1 MGPAETGFEHD
12 TDADSGDRSGG
23 PGSRVEARASGG
35 VPHDEYAP
43 GQDRPLAGYA
53 VLIGVYGAAVAAGA
67 VALRR
72 RRRSLPEVRPV
83 DVVLVGVATH
93 KLARRMSKDSVMS
106 PLRAPF
112 TRYEGL
118 SGPGELQE
126 GVRGSGVRKAVGELV
141 SCPFCL
147 SQWVATGFTFGLLA
161 APRATR
167 WAASVFA
174 SLALADFL
182 QFAYAW
188 AEQQAGR

>member
-1 MGPAETGFEHD
+1 MMKT
-12 TDADSGDRSGG
+12 TDELTSL
-23 PGSRVEARASGG
+23 VE
-35 VPHDEYAP
+35 DYAP
-43 GQDRPLAGYA
+43 NGDRPLGGYA
-53 VLIGVYGAAVAAGA
+53 VLMGIYGAAVTAGT

-72 RRRSLPEVRPV
+72 RKWPLPDVRPV
-83 DVVLVGVATH
+83 DIVLVGVATH
-93 KLARRMSKDSVMS
+93 KVARRMSKDSVTS

-112 TRYEGL
+112 TRYEGV
-118 SGPGELQE
+118 SGPAELQE
-126 GVRGSGVRKAVGELV
+126 EVRGKGLQKAIGELI

-147 SQWVATGFTFGLLA
+147 SQWVATGFVFGLVA

-188 AEQQAGR
+188 AEQRAEG

>member
-1 MGPAETGFEHD
+1 MSLGNTTLDRDQTPVVG
-12 TDADSGDRSGG
+12 GD
-23 PGSRVEARASGG
+23 
-35 VPHDEYAP
+35 YAP
-43 GQDRPLAGYA
+43 GEERPLRGYA
-53 VLIGVYGAAVAAGA
+53 ALMGVYGGAVAAGV

-72 RRRSLPEVRPV
+72 RNRTLADVRLA
-83 DVVLVGVATH
+83 DVALVGVATH
-93 KLARRMSKDSVMS
+93 KLARRMSKDSVTS

-112 TRYEGL
+112 TRYEGV
-118 SGPGELQE
+118 SGPAELQE
-126 GVRGSGVRKAVGELV
+126 GARGSGIRKAVGELV

-147 SQWVATGFTFGLLA
+147 SQWVATGFTFGLIA

-188 AEQQAGR
+188 AEQQAER

>member
-1 MGPAETGFEHD
+1 MRTKEEVT
-12 TDADSGDRSGG
+12 SL
-23 PGSRVEARASGG
+23 VE
-35 VPHDEYAP
+35 DYAP
-43 GQDRPLAGYA
+43 GRDRPLGGYA
-53 VLIGVYGAAVAAGA
+53 ALMGVYGAAVTAGA

-72 RRRSLPEVRPV
+72 RHRSLPEVRLA

-93 KLARRMSKDSVMS
+93 KLSRRMSKDSVTS

-112 TRYEGL
+112 TRYEGV
-118 SGPGELQE
+118 SGPAELKE
-126 GVRGSGVRKAVGELV
+126 RVRGQGFRKAVGELV

-147 SQWVATGFTFGLLA
+147 SQWISTGFVFGLLT

-167 WAASVFA
+167 WTASVFS

-188 AEQQAGR
+188 AEQRAEG

>member
-1 MGPAETGFEHD
+1 MSSANATLDKARSLAE
-12 TDADSGDRSGG
+12 
-23 PGSRVEARASGG
+23 
-35 VPHDEYAP
+35 EYAA
-43 GQDRPLAGYA
+43 GSDRPLAGYA
-53 VLIGVYGAAVAAGA
+53 ALMGLYGAAVTAGT

-72 RRRSLPEVRPV
+72 RNRPLPDVRPV
-83 DVVLVGVATH
+83 DIILVGVATH
-93 KLARRMSKDSVMS
+93 KLARRMSKDSVTS

-112 TRYEGL
+112 TRYEGVA
-118 SGPGELQE
+118 GPAELRE
-126 GVRGSGVRKAVGELV
+126 EVRGEGLRKAVGELV

-147 SQWVATGFTFGLLA
+147 SQWVSTGFVFGLLT

-188 AEQQAGR
+188 AEQQAEG

>member
-1 MGPAETGFEHD
+1 MSPANTTLD
-12 TDADSGDRSGG
+12 RDQTSVAGD
-23 PGSRVEARASGG
+23 
-35 VPHDEYAP
+35 DYAP
-43 GQDRPLAGYA
+43 GEDRPLRGYA
-53 VLIGVYGAAVAAGA
+53 ALMGAYGAAVAAGV

-72 RRRSLPEVRPV
+72 RNRPLPDVRPA

-93 KLARRMSKDSVMS
+93 KLARRMSKDSVTS

-112 TRYEGL
+112 TRYEGVA
-118 SGPGELQE
+118 GPAELQE
-126 GVRGSGVRKAVGELV
+126 GARGSGFRKAVGELV

-147 SQWVATGFTFGLLA
+147 SQWVATGFAFGLIA

-188 AEQQAGR
+188 AEQQAER

>member
-1 MGPAETGFEHD
+1 MTSANALD
-12 TDADSGDRSGG
+12 QDSSPQSGSGG
-23 PGSRVEARASGG
+23 APSLAE
-35 VPHDEYAP
+35 EYAP
-43 GQDRPLAGYA
+43 GSDRPLGGYA
-53 VLIGVYGAAVAAGA
+53 ALMGLYGAAVTAGA

-72 RRRSLPEVRPV
+72 RNRPLPDVRPV
-83 DVVLVGVATH
+83 DIVLVGVATH
-93 KLARRMSKDSVMS
+93 KLARRMSKDSVTS

-112 TRYEGL
+112 TRYEGVA
-118 SGPGELQE
+118 GPAELQE
-126 GVRGSGVRKAVGELV
+126 RVRGKGLRKAVGELV

-147 SQWVATGFTFGLLA
+147 SQWVATGFVFGLLA

-188 AEQQAGR
+188 AEQRAEG

>member
-1 MGPAETGFEHD
+1 MKTKEEVT
-12 TDADSGDRSGG
+12 SL
-23 PGSRVEARASGG
+23 VE
-35 VPHDEYAP
+35 DYAP
-43 GQDRPLAGYA
+43 GRDRPLGGYA
-53 VLIGVYGAAVAAGA
+53 ALMGVYGAAVTAGA

-72 RRRSLPEVRPV
+72 RHRSLPEVRWA

-93 KLARRMSKDSVMS
+93 KLSRRVSKDSVTS

-112 TRYEGL
+112 TRYEGVA
-118 SGPGELQE
+118 GPAELKE
-126 GVRGSGVRKAVGELV
+126 RVRGQGLRKAVGELV

-147 SQWVATGFTFGLLA
+147 SQWISTGFVFGLLT

-167 WAASVFA
+167 WTASVFT

-188 AEQQAGR
+188 AEQRAEG